1 MCWDIFERLFLE
13 EELDKVESER
23 FDEDI
28 NQDTLF

>member
-1 MCWDIFERLFLE
+1 MCWDIFRRLFLE

-23 FDEDI
+23 FDEDT

>member
-1 MCWDIFERLFLE
+1 MCWDIFERLFFE

-23 FDEDI
+23 FDEDT

>member
-28 NQDTLF
+28 NQDTMF

>member
-23 FDEDI
+23 FDEDT